1 MDGAARAVE
10 GVAGGV
16 LRGLGKVLDGA
27 ASLFEGLLGGGPS
40 PEQVQQAKDSAQASP
55 PAPEPSPP
63 YAGFV
68 ASPNPRQS
76 IEEFL
81 AEEQKQR
88 QQNVLEA
95 RALAAGRPTMT
106 QAELD
111 MQEVSNKKDRDR
123 GGGERER

>member
-1 MDGAARAVE
+1 MDIV
-10 GVAGGV
+10 
-16 LRGLGKVLDGA
+16 VLDSA

-40 PEQVQQAKDSAQASP
+40 PEQVQQAKDTAQAPP

-68 ASPNPRQS
+68 APSNPRQS
-76 IEEFL
+76 FEEFL

-111 MQEVSNKKDRDR
+111 MQEESNKKGRDR
-123 GGGERER
+123 GGGQSL